1 MYGALNGGGTLVYTY
16 CAHASGS
23 LRCAEIHAEIARRDR
38 APRSR
43 AEIARLVLEDM
54 HVEDEGVLFLRLL
67 ENRSQVTCS
76 IPNLVYSYA

>member
-23 LRCAEIHAEIARRDR
+23 LRCAEIDAEIDAEVD
-38 APRSR
+38 AEID

-76 IPNLVYSYA
+76 IPNLAHSYA